1 MRYINIAVN
10 GLFTEKSSKN
20 AGVQGEGNSSALVIT
35 FDDSWEDYS
44 KRIIWRDAHGE
55 NPVSIL
61 FAESYLQS
69 NGSYIIPIPS
79 EPLAL
84 PGWCGFTIEG
94 YAAATPTQIAM
105 TVTEAMQVLPAEN
118 YYAPAEP
125 TPSQAMQL
133 QEQIDNIELTPG
145 PAGATGPRGAA
156 GPSLVVKGYY
166 ESISAFTAAALTGSP
181 GDAYVVNNGEG
192 NVLFVWDTGA
202 EEWVNTGTLYIYGR
216 AIQSVSVYEDSGA
229 YYAYSDYF
237 NYNDGELVILIP
249 SVALASADGET
260 PIAISMNDGT
270 PIPVIGP
277 GGRILSFEAGKPIV
291 LVHRYDGES
300 SYFHFG
306 FPFYDT
312 VPKVIKEDH
321 APGEDDDVLDAVMV
335 GDVWVNE
342 SDNTVYICADNSSGA
357 AVWVQASGSGGD
369 TEAPITGYSTFNG
382 YSTGRVI
389 SHTIGSTDYDVRVT
403 PTADP
408 SGQLGEVWVIKGETS
423 CTVKNSGS
431 AVTAF
436 DYVIT
441 PWPTVTPS

>member
-10 GLFTEKSSKN
+10 GLFAEKSSKN

-69 NGSYIIPIPS
+69 NGSYIVPIPS
-79 EPLAL
+79 EPLEL
-84 PGWCGFTIEG
+84 PGWCSFTIEG

-105 TVTEAMQVLPAEN
+105 TVTENMQVLPAEN

-145 PAGATGPRGAA
+145 PTGPAGPRGPAGAA
-156 GPSLVVKGYY
+156 MKIKARYASL
-166 ESISAFTAAALTGSP
+166 SDLQTAHPVGEE
-181 GDAYVVNNGEG
+181 GDAYAVGYETSVIYI
-192 NVLFVWDTGA
+192 WDADDEQWESIGIIYMSGMGFAGVGTT
-202 EEWVNTGTLYIYGR
+202 TGTAPAFELELDAYIP
-216 AIQSVSVYEDSGA
+216 A
-229 YYAYSDYF
+229 
-237 NYNDGELVILIP
+237 DGDVLLVKLHD
-249 SVALASADGET
+249 SVAGTATLSINGAD
-260 PIAISMNDGT
+260 PIAIYGAGGSFLRLGAGLWVPLIYHEDIPMF
-270 PIPVIGP
+270 IMLFPVIHLP
-277 GGRILSFEAGKPIV
+277 EVFE
-291 LVHRYDGES
+291 
-300 SYFHFG
+300 
-306 FPFYDT
+306 
-312 VPKVIKEDH
+312 ED
-321 APGEDDDVLDAVMV
+321 PSTENDQTTGSIV
-335 GDVWVNE
+335 GDLWFNKSSE
-342 SDNTVYICADNSSGA
+342 ELFICTDDTEGA
-357 AVWVQASGSGGD
+357 AVWTKVSGSGGGGD
-369 TEAPITGYSTFNG
+369 TTAIRGSSTFNG

-389 SHTIGSTDYDVRVT
+389 SHSIGSIDYDVRVT

-423 CTVKNSGS
+423 CTIKNSGS
-431 AVTAF
+431 ATTAF

-441 PWPTVTPS
+441 PWPAS